1 MPALNPVSWRDLP
14 ALLLLLL
21 VAAWLRL
28 GEPGMVEFLHDE
40 AMLSLLAQEMA
51 AGQRIPL
58 TGIPSSVGIPNPP
71 ISVYIMAIPFSLSP
85 DPAAATLFI
94 AALNVAG
101 VGLLWL
107 LAQRYLGRLAAL
119 AAGLAYAANPWAVY
133 YSRKIWA
140 QDFQMP
146 FLLLALLLGLHG
158 FLEGKRWAQALFLPA
173 LCLALQIHFAA
184 WALLPAAVWLVWSG
198 RHQIAGKALAAGIL
212 LAALAVAPFAAG
224 LAQTLTADPGRLNAL
239 LNRAGA
245 GLSLTP
251 DALLYTAQM
260 ATGLGLEAWFAP
272 AGQAHLLAAAPP
284 PTPLWALLGGL
295 ALAGLIG
302 LWVVPAW
309 RPLAVTLALWALLP
323 TLVFTPTWTPA
334 YPHYFIAALPVLAVL
349 TGAGATW
356 LAKRL
361 PGRHLLLIIPTAALL
376 TQAWWW
382 QNSLR
387 YLDTT
392 FTPGGFGTPLH
403 YLKSVQQAIGP
414 ERDVLI
420 ITDGIEILY
429 DQEPAIW
436 TALLHGS
443 ASCVRAL
450 TGDGRAVFP
459 AGRFAVLIAPNAP
472 PGPVSDL
479 YTTPAEQG
487 FALRPGEGTYRL
499 NRFESAPAWPGPPLA
514 ALSPSHF
521 EGGAALTGY
530 ALAEGR
536 LYLEWR
542 LPGTLAKDFH
552 YFAHF
557 LNAAGDKLGQRDDL
571 LWPGRFGCPGDR
583 LITWTAVDMPP
594 ETTTLR
600 VGLYTLASGGFA
612 NAAVVDEAGS
622 PVGTWVDVPI
632 RAG

>member
-1 MPALNPVSWRDLP
+1 MKYLDLAPAS
-14 ALLLLLL
+14 
-21 VAAWLRL
+21 
-28 GEPGMVEFLHDE
+28 H
-40 AMLSLLAQEMA
+40 A
-51 AGQRIPL
+51 AGTVRLP
-58 TGIPSSVGIPNPP
+58 GSK
-71 ISVYIMAIPFSLSP
+71 SLS
-85 DPAAATLFI
+85 
-94 AALNVAG
+94 N
-101 VGLLWL
+101 
-107 LAQRYLGRLAAL
+107 R
-119 AAGLAYAANPWAVY
+119 
-133 YSRKIWA
+133 
-140 QDFQMP
+140 
-146 FLLLALLLGLHG
+146 FL
-158 FLEGKRWAQALFLPA
+158 
-173 LCLALQIHFAA
+173 
-184 WALLPAAVWLVWSG
+184 
-198 RHQIAGKALAAGIL
+198 L
-212 LAALAVAPFAAG
+212 LAALAQGETVIRDLLASDDVERMLEALKRLGIDWRGQPGKDYVVPGAG
-224 LAQTLTADPGRLNAL
+224 GVFPAKRAELFLGNAGTAFRPLTAALALSGGHYRLSGLPRMHERPIGDLVDALRQLGADIHYLGSEGYPPLEIRPATIRAGGCVTVRGETSSQFLTAL
-239 LNRAGA
+239 L
-245 GLSLTP
+245 
-251 DALLYTAQM
+251 
-260 ATGLGLEAWFAP
+260 
-272 AGQAHLLAAAPP
+272 
-284 PTPLWALLGGL
+284 L
-295 ALAGLIG
+295 AL
-302 LWVVPAW
+302 P
-309 RPLAVTLALWALLP
+309 
-323 TLVFTPTWTPA
+323 
-334 YPHYFIAALPVLAVL
+334 L